1 MIGEALRLPADG
13 QTPDGARQALDGA
26 LLAAHERHDGEA
38 LVRLY
43 SDAGGLAEA
52 RGDIDA
58 ACFYYTHAYVYALE
72 AGVAAARELC
82 VKLASHGREEMPR
95 D

>member
-1 MIGEALRLPADG
+1 MIGEAGFLP
-13 QTPDGARQALDGA
+13 PDGTIPAVDRQTLDAA

-43 SDAGGLAEA
+43 SDAGMLAETG
-52 RGDIDA
+52 GDIDA
-58 ACFYYTHAYVYALE
+58 ACFYYTHAYVFALE
-72 AGVAAARELC
+72 TGIAAARELC
-82 VKLASHGREEMPR
+82 VKLAIHGREEMPR